1 MQENISQGI
10 RHGLWIS
17 RPAAKRRR
25 QIFAARDM
33 PRQFWM
39 PGARKN
45 PGQSKKDRRGFK
57 YTWRQAV
64 GGKADTFLHQRYI
77 QWHLGQATG
86 GRVTRDLFLNRRS
99 AVQFLQDRSAEFQKC
114 GGLGARAFVRGGK
127 GGAPRQPC
135 RPRFPWG
142 SSSAYW
148 LRLYFVK
155 VSLLRSVPAIASFKS
170 SMASASAS
178 PSGARPPS
186 GP

>member
-45 PGQSKKDRRGFK
+45 PGNPKRIAGVLNTPSAKPSGQSRYLPAPEVHTVAFGSSHRRTRHAGP
-57 YTWRQAV
+57 V
-64 GGKADTFLHQRYI
+64 LEPTFSRTVPPRPFRGI
-77 QWHLGQATG
+77 PEMRRPGCA
-86 GRVTRDLFLNRRS
+86 RFRTRR
-99 AVQFLQDRSAEFQKC
+99 
-114 GGLGARAFVRGGK
+114 K

-135 RPRFPWG
+135 RPRFPWAAAAHTG
-142 SSSAYW
+142 CGCI
-148 LRLYFVK
+148 L
-155 VSLLRSVPAIASFKS
+155 
-170 SMASASAS
+170 
-178 PSGARPPS
+178 
-186 GP
+186 

>member
-45 PGQSKKDRRGFK
+45 PGNPKRIAGVLNTPGAKPSGQSRYLPAPEVHTVAFGSSHGRTRHAGPVLEPTFSRTVPPRPFRGIPEMRRPGCARF
-57 YTWRQAV
+57 R
-64 GGKADTFLHQRYI
+64 
-77 QWHLGQATG
+77 
-86 GRVTRDLFLNRRS
+86 TRR
-99 AVQFLQDRSAEFQKC
+99 
-114 GGLGARAFVRGGK
+114 K

-135 RPRFPWG
+135 RPRFPWAAAAHTG
-142 SSSAYW
+142 CGCI
-148 LRLYFVK
+148 L
-155 VSLLRSVPAIASFKS
+155 
-170 SMASASAS
+170 
-178 PSGARPPS
+178 
-186 GP
+186 

>member
-45 PGQSKKDRRGFK
+45 PGNPKRIAGVVNTPGAKPSGQSRYLPAPEVHTVAFGSSHRRTRHAGP
-57 YTWRQAV
+57 V
-64 GGKADTFLHQRYI
+64 LEPTFSRTVPPRPFRGI
-77 QWHLGQATG
+77 PEMRRPGCA
-86 GRVTRDLFLNRRS
+86 RFRTRR
-99 AVQFLQDRSAEFQKC
+99 
-114 GGLGARAFVRGGK
+114 K

-135 RPRFPWG
+135 RPRFPWAAAAHTG
-142 SSSAYW
+142 CGCI
-148 LRLYFVK
+148 L
-155 VSLLRSVPAIASFKS
+155 
-170 SMASASAS
+170 
-178 PSGARPPS
+178 
-186 GP
+186 

>member
-45 PGQSKKDRRGFK
+45 PGNPKRIAGVLNTPGAKPSGQSRYLPAPEVHTVTFGSSHRRTRHAGP
-57 YTWRQAV
+57 V
-64 GGKADTFLHQRYI
+64 LEPTFSRTVPPRPFRGI
-77 QWHLGQATG
+77 PEMRRPGCA
-86 GRVTRDLFLNRRS
+86 RFRTRR
-99 AVQFLQDRSAEFQKC
+99 
-114 GGLGARAFVRGGK
+114 K

-135 RPRFPWG
+135 RPRFPWAAAAHTG
-142 SSSAYW
+142 CGCI
-148 LRLYFVK
+148 L
-155 VSLLRSVPAIASFKS
+155 
-170 SMASASAS
+170 
-178 PSGARPPS
+178 
-186 GP
+186 

>member
-45 PGQSKKDRRGFK
+45 PGNPKRIAGVLNTPGAKPSGQSRYLPAPEVHTVVFGSSHGRTRHAGPVLEPTFSRTVPPRPFRGIPEMRRPGCARF
-57 YTWRQAV
+57 R
-64 GGKADTFLHQRYI
+64 
-77 QWHLGQATG
+77 
-86 GRVTRDLFLNRRS
+86 TRR
-99 AVQFLQDRSAEFQKC
+99 
-114 GGLGARAFVRGGK
+114 K

-135 RPRFPWG
+135 RPRFPWAAAAHTG
-142 SSSAYW
+142 CGCI
-148 LRLYFVK
+148 L
-155 VSLLRSVPAIASFKS
+155 
-170 SMASASAS
+170 
-178 PSGARPPS
+178 
-186 GP
+186 